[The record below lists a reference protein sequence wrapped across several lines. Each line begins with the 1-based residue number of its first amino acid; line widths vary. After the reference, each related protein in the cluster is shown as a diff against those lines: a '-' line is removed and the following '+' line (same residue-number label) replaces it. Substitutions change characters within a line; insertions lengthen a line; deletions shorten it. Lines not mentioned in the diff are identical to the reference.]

1 MQLFFGQCRAAR
13 RYPLAAWIIVCALFS
28 ERAPALGLAFSVE
41 SIVGDDW
48 RVEGVSVAAGS
59 ERPGRYALDVSVGTV
74 RLPGEYGT
82 LSGIH
87 LSCDPVRRD
96 GDGWTCPAG
105 RLSSDSSP
113 IGVQE
118 AEWSGRW
125 THDGRL
131 NLEVPRLRVANG
143 EVSATLEYQAAGW
156 TLDIAA
162 HRVSVDAAHRLS
174 EARIVPADWTLD
186 GYANGR
192 LRLQGVES
200 IGQADLELVVD
211 GMAFASPDGT
221 QAAEDLVLRVDLA
234 TRVQGDQW
242 RFDGNLRWPTGALYS
257 EPLFVDAGEAPLT
270 IDLTGVFEPAR
281 GRLQLDSAAASI
293 QQAFTLTGAGR
304 FTLDPW
310 SVRDMTLA
318 AHSDDAGTA
327 FGLLLQPF
335 LIGTPADDLEVTGQV
350 GFVLHFDERGIEQ
363 AGLSLNRLSAVD
375 RRGRFALHPSDG
387 SVAWQRAGSGSVSSL
402 TTEGVSLFALRS
414 GAFAADARFV
424 GDQLTLISPIV
435 VPVLGGEVALD
446 AFTLSGALVE
456 GASPTWSASASV
468 AAISLDQLTRE
479 LQWPP
484 FSGSLSAELNDM
496 RYREQMLEV
505 GGGLRL
511 TAFDGEIRVSGLRVL
526 DPLGVAPIVTADA
539 SMRGLDLEQLTR
551 TFSFGLIEGRLD
563 GDLDALRLVAWEPDR
578 FDLHLYT
585 PPGDRARRR
594 ISQRAVENLTELG
607 SGIPAGL
614 SVPLLGLFEE
624 FGYSAIDLKIELR
637 GDAASIDGLARE
649 DGGYY
654 LVRGSGLPRIDV
666 IGRNRRVAWRDLV
679 ERLKEIQVEQAKIK

>member
-1 MQLFFGQCRAAR
+1 
-13 RYPLAAWIIVCALFS
+13 
-28 ERAPALGLAFSVE
+28 
-41 SIVGDDW
+41 
-48 RVEGVSVAAGS
+48 
-59 ERPGRYALDVSVGTV
+59 
-74 RLPGEYGT
+74 
-82 LSGIH
+82 
-87 LSCDPVRRD
+87 
-96 GDGWTCPAG
+96 
-105 RLSSDSSP
+105 
-113 IGVQE
+113 
-118 AEWSGRW
+118 
-125 THDGRL
+125 
-131 NLEVPRLRVANG
+131 
-143 EVSATLEYQAAGW
+143 
-156 TLDIAA
+156 
-162 HRVSVDAAHRLS
+162 
-174 EARIVPADWTLD
+174 
-186 GYANGR
+186 
-192 LRLQGVES
+192 
-200 IGQADLELVVD
+200 
-211 GMAFASPDGT
+211 
-221 QAAEDLVLRVDLA
+221 
-234 TRVQGDQW
+234 
-242 RFDGNLRWPTGALYS
+242 
-257 EPLFVDAGEAPLT
+257 
-270 IDLTGVFEPAR
+270 
-281 GRLQLDSAAASI
+281 
-293 QQAFTLTGAGR
+293 
-304 FTLDPW
+304 
-310 SVRDMTLA
+310 MTLA

-637 GDAASIDGLARE
+637 GDAASIDGLARD